1 VNLLIL
7 EEGES
12 GRLLPRSDRR
22 YEHVRKVLKK
32 KVGERLE
39 AGIATDEP
47 FGPAPKA
54 VGLAKVLSL
63 DDEGLVLGY
72 EGAGEPEPLAPIRLV
87 LGFPR
92 PIQATRIFKDLVS
105 IGVADIELTGT
116 QLGEKSYLESSFF
129 SSKEYRRPLL
139 DGAEQAANPRLPR
152 VRQYWTLERCLDGLG
167 AAAGQS
173 PAGADAAEPDWAG
186 GLFIALHPAE
196 GAPNLGALLASGKL
210 SPLRGASLPIT
221 LAIGSERGWTQGE
234 VALLESRGFTVAGLG
249 RRILKTE
256 TAALAASALALAAMG
271 RM

>member
-7 EEGES
+7 EKGEA
-12 GRLLPRSDRR
+12 GKPLPRSDRR
-22 YEHVRKVLKK
+22 YEHVKKVLRK
-32 KVGERLE
+32 KVGDLVE

-47 FGPAPKA
+47 FGEAPLA
-54 VGLAKVLSL
+54 VGAAKVLSL
-63 DDEGLVLGY
+63 DEGGLVLGY
-72 EGAGEPEPLAPIRLV
+72 EGASEPEPLAPIRLI

-105 IGVADIELTGT
+105 VGVADLELTGT
-116 QLGEKSYLESSFF
+116 ELGEKSYLESSFF

-152 VRQYWTLERCLDGLG
+152 VRQYWSLARCLDGLS
-167 AAAGQS
+167 AAARPG

-210 SPLRGASLPIT
+210 STRSVDSLPIT
-221 LAIGSERGWTQGE
+221 LAIGSERGWTPGE
-234 VALLESRGFTVAGLG
+234 VELLKESGFTVAGLG